1 MFHQTGSQRE
11 QAHKRKRPR
20 LRLESWDAR
29 EQPSPEVCSQPFYV
43 LICTVRM
50 ARRATVENGKTFT
63 AADGH
68 SE

>member
-29 EQPSPEVCSQPFYV
+29 EQPSPEVCSQAFYV